1 MASHGRTLTPLH
13 MTHMADLSRPAML
26 KDYPDHHD
34 AELVLRMYELRREP
48 VMRESRQNIRQFLPK
63 TYEDFIAITRAD
75 HPLNAAF
82 RQTHTYWEMVF
93 GIARHGIVH
102 ADFLAETSGEG
113 TLLYAKVQ
121 PFVERYRQEAS
132 PRAFRNAEWF
142 VKESETAAEIF
153 AQQAERIAKERAA
166 K

>member
-1 MASHGRTLTPLH
+1 MSAFPVSP
-13 MTHMADLSRPAML
+13 SAML

-48 VMRESRQNIRQFLPK
+48 VMRESRSKMRQFLPK
-63 TYEDFIAITRAD
+63 SYDELIAVTKAD

-82 RQTHTYWEMVF
+82 RQTGSYWEMVY

-102 ADFLAETSGEG
+102 ADFLAETTGEG
-113 TLLYAKVQ
+113 LLLFAKVK
-121 PFVERYRQEAS
+121 PYLERYRQDVS
-132 PRAFRNAEWF
+132 PRGFTNAEWF
-142 VKESETAAEIF
+142 ASASATAREIL
-153 AQQAERIAKERAA
+153 ARQMDQIAKALAA

>member
-1 MASHGRTLTPLH
+1 
-13 MTHMADLSRPAML
+13 ML

-48 VMRESRQNIRQFLPK
+48 VMREARSKIRQFLPK
-63 TYEDFIAITRAD
+63 TYDELAAITKAD

-82 RQTHTYWEMVF
+82 RQTSTYWEMVF

-102 ADFLAETSGEG
+102 ADFLAESSGEG
-113 TLLYAKVQ
+113 ILFYAKVK
-121 PFVERYRQEAS
+121 PYIDRYRQEVS
-132 PRAFRNAEWF
+132 PRAFRNVEWL
-142 VKESETAAEIF
+142 VSESAVARDIF
-153 AQQAERIAKERAA
+153 TQQTQRIASQLAA